1 MRKKADYAILSS
13 MKYHIAVDIG
23 GTQMRAASYHDQQD
37 KPHKIRRIPTRDPS
51 GEILDRLY
59 ELIASVY
66 PDEGNVE
73 GLAVAAPGPLDPF
86 QGIIFEAPNIPE
98 WVDLPLRARL
108 QSRFDTHVEIGNDAN
123 LAALGEWRFGAG
135 RGHHHIV
142 YLTVSTGIGGGVII
156 NDRMLLGVNGLAGEL
171 GHVTV
176 LPDGPICSCGQP
188 GHLEAVASGPA
199 IAKWVQAELQK
210 GAESS
215 LKPCGAPTAIQIA
228 QAAAQGDELARKAID
243 KACYYIGICLANYLH
258 IFNPSIIIIG
268 GGVSRSG
275 ALILEPIRIAMEKHA
290 MVPHYLEN
298 LSFSISALG
307 DDAGLMGALALA
319 RRSSQEAEIKTVT
332 AL

>member
-1 MRKKADYAILSS
+1 

-23 GTQMRAASYHDQQD
+23 GTQMRAACYHYQQD
-37 KPHKIRRIPTRDPS
+37 KPLKIRRVPTRDPS
-51 GEILDRLY
+51 GDILDRLY

-66 PDEGNVE
+66 PDEGSVE

-108 QSRFDTHVEIGNDAN
+108 QSRFNTHVEIGNDAN
-123 LAALGEWRFGAG
+123 LAALGEWQFGAG

-156 NDRMLLGVNGLAGEL
+156 DDRMLLGIHGLAGEL
-171 GHVTV
+171 GHVTI
-176 LPDGPICSCGQP
+176 LPGGPICSCGQP

-199 IAKWVQAELQK
+199 IARWVQAELQK
-210 GAESS
+210 GTESS
-215 LKPCGAPTAIQIA
+215 LKVYKTPNTIQIA
-228 QAAAQGDELARKAID
+228 QAAVQGDDLARKAIEN
-243 KACYYIGICLANYLH
+243 ACYYIGICLANYLH

-275 ALILEPIRIAMEKHA
+275 NLILEPIRRAMEFHA
-290 MVPHYLEN
+290 MVPHYLDN
-298 LSFSISALG
+298 LALSISALG
-307 DDAGLMGALALA
+307 DDAGLMGALTLA
-319 RRSSQEAEIKTVT
+319 RSSSQKLEIKTAT